1 MSTNYEITLVFY
13 NSSQY
18 KSCILSKNS
27 IHEQH
32 LIFYTCKKNFVTFKR
47 KSLLDCMRVFA
58 HGKMA
63 TAKLQAIGM
72 RGRESRHLQPQN
84 PSCGTLQTH
93 QSATRPRS
101 PSYTLEGL
109 EYSSSGIV
117 VAAAVTGVS
126 SPASSRLA
134 VSRNARGRRQKV
146 VAAQAC
152 SRDL

>member
-1 MSTNYEITLVFY
+1 
-13 NSSQY
+13 
-18 KSCILSKNS
+18 
-27 IHEQH
+27 
-32 LIFYTCKKNFVTFKR
+32 
-47 KSLLDCMRVFA
+47 
-58 HGKMA
+58 MA
-63 TAKLQAIGM
+63 TTAKLQAIGV
-72 RGRESRHLQPQN
+72 RGRERVGIFNPKIPVAIPSR
-84 PSCGTLQTH
+84 GTLQTH

-101 PSYTLEGL
+101 PSYALEGL

-126 SPASSRLA
+126 SSASSLLA